1 MVRCKKIALCPLR
14 FLVNFKWFLFIYTLF
29 YSYNRKFLTK
39 VGFSVK
45 KYITKKYW
53 NKVVNVLLYYRREF
67 LSYFIYLSLFK
78 NLEKLFLLF
87 CYVGY
92 KGNSLNYSF
101 SFLTLKIMKTL
112 NFGRKKPKSN
122 PSWCQDGSNTSTTF
136 TEAATTPVWPTKQT
150 EIEHKS
156 QISYYYYLQMLVEH
170 IH

>member
-101 SFLTLKIMKTL
+101 FLFYPKNHKNLEFWPKQAQNKFETVPASIKHINFNHWSRDHTCLIDKTNKNQSHMTDKIL
-112 NFGRKKPKSN
+112 LLLPN
-122 PSWCQDGSNTSTTF
+122 
-136 TEAATTPVWPTKQT
+136 A
-150 EIEHKS
+150 
-156 QISYYYYLQMLVEH
+156 
-170 IH
+170 